1 MLNWL
6 IGLRLEAFALSRQ
19 SIRSMS
25 SLLAL
30 IIVGFDVL
38 ISFYNV
44 VNLLLCYL
52 YFVGLDW

>member
-6 IGLRLEAFALSRQ
+6 IGPRREAFAVSRQ

-30 IIVGFDVL
+30 IVVGFDVL

-52 YFVGLDW
+52 YFVVLDW